1 MYDDRDPDADMDA
14 EAGQVAGLMHATGI
28 NDDDE
33 DMDEVEA
40 AEGSQYGGE
49 GEGWTIFDLRS
60 LTSNSSRGTMLLL
73 YRSNSHLAG
82 DRAKDYMNST
92 TCYGTAFNGQIRQDG
107 MVIENQPSKTSAYVI
122 EQGVRGIGRVPSR
135 KAVIS

>member
-49 GEGWTIFDLRS
+49 GEG
-60 LTSNSSRGTMLLL
+60 
-73 YRSNSHLAG
+73 
-82 DRAKDYMNST
+82 
-92 TCYGTAFNGQIRQDG
+92 
-107 MVIENQPSKTSAYVI
+107 
-122 EQGVRGIGRVPSR
+122 
-135 KAVIS
+135 